1 MDFTDPP
8 SKGER
13 LSEVW
18 RRLHE
23 TGPFSTANEA
33 LARFCEILN
42 AVEDEVSGI
51 SKDLAAAKA
60 GNTGGRMYPPDEMF
74 RVGRDHPL
82 ITSYRQTG
90 HITRFGKNGS
100 IEVAKK
106 FGDVEF
112 YLAGTDGRTV
122 SDLLQEK
129 TSESP

>member
-1 MDFTDPP
+1 
-8 SKGER
+8 
-13 LSEVW
+13 
-18 RRLHE
+18 
-23 TGPFSTANEA
+23 
-33 LARFCEILN
+33 LN